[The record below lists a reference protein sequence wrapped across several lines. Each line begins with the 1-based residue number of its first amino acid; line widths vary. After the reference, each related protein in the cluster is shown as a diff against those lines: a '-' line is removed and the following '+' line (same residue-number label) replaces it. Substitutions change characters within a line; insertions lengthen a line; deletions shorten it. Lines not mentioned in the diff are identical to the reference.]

1 MALRNL
7 TIEVYGQF
15 DVLCKYLVVQLN
27 LVEIVVAIIAMGSVV
42 VVIVSFFT
50 IPTFPLKDGAGVGVA
65 VIRTPCRSLYMFILG
80 IVLLSA
86 KLCPITMTKVL
97 KAVTPSETTT
107 LMKRNWKG
115 TPSVTRFILKN
126 GSFRH

>member
-27 LVEIVVAIIAMGSVV
+27 LVEIVVVAIIAMGSVV

-107 LMKRNWKG
+107 LMKRN
-115 TPSVTRFILKN
+115 
-126 GSFRH
+126 